1 MYDLHKKHGK
11 KQRIW
16 TCVKNM
22 YTNNKYSSKT
32 AVPDCVIS
40 VKLVTIAWR
49 DRVTYNECTCIP
61 GEIDLLFSGR
71 AGIVDMQEC
80 SGFKPPWF

>member
-61 GEIDLLFSGR
+61 GEIDLRS
-71 AGIVDMQEC
+71 GIVDVPEC

>member
-61 GEIDLLFSGR
+61 PLLWTCRYSRFARMLGL
-71 AGIVDMQEC
+71 
-80 SGFKPPWF
+80 